1 MKIIISGGG
10 TGGHIFPAIAIADA
24 VKKRKP
30 EAEILF
36 VGAKG
41 KMEMERVP
49 KAGYPIEGLWISGF
63 QRKLTLQNLAFP
75 FKLVSS
81 LLKARS
87 VLKSFK
93 PDVVIGVGGFASG
106 PTLRMATK
114 LGIPTLI
121 QEQNSYPG
129 ITNRL
134 LAAKADKICV
144 AYPGMEKFFP
154 KEKITLTG
162 NPVRQDLADVTDKK
176 TEAAA
181 HFGFDIDKKTIVLM
195 GGSLGA
201 RRLNEAMREN
211 FKLLQKRTDV
221 QVLWQAGKLYV
232 DEFSKCETAQLPDV
246 KITAFLEKMDLAYA
260 LADVLICRAG
270 ALTISELCIV
280 GKPAILVPSPNVA
293 EDHQTKNA
301 KALAENEAA
310 FLVEDG
316 EAAEEM
322 IPLALRILQNQA
334 LAGKLS
340 GNIKKMAKPGAA
352 ENIVNEIFSLVEK
365 RKRIQ

>member
-1 MKIIISGGG
+1 ISGGG

-30 EAEILF
+30 DAEILF

-41 KMEMERVP
+41 KMEMERVL

-63 QRKLTLQNLAFP
+63 QRKFTLQNLAFP

-154 KEKITLTG
+154 KEKI
-162 NPVRQDLADVTDKK
+162 
-176 TEAAA
+176 
-181 HFGFDIDKKTIVLM
+181 
-195 GGSLGA
+195 
-201 RRLNEAMREN
+201 
-211 FKLLQKRTDV
+211 
-221 QVLWQAGKLYV
+221 
-232 DEFSKCETAQLPDV
+232 
-246 KITAFLEKMDLAYA
+246 
-260 LADVLICRAG
+260 
-270 ALTISELCIV
+270 
-280 GKPAILVPSPNVA
+280 
-293 EDHQTKNA
+293 
-301 KALAENEAA
+301 
-310 FLVEDG
+310 
-316 EAAEEM
+316 
-322 IPLALRILQNQA
+322 
-334 LAGKLS
+334 
-340 GNIKKMAKPGAA
+340 
-352 ENIVNEIFSLVEK
+352 
-365 RKRIQ
+365 

>member
-87 VLKSFK
+87 VLKNFK

-154 KEKITLTG
+154 KEKIFLTG
-162 NPVRQDLADVTDKK
+162 NPVRQDLADVTGKK
-176 TEAAA
+176 AEAAA

-201 RRLNEAMREN
+201 RKLNEAMREN

-246 KITAFLEKMDLAYA
+246 KIAAFLEKMNLAYA

-301 KALAENEAA
+301 QALAENEAA

-322 IPLALRILQNQA
+322 IPLALRILQNPA
-334 LAGKLS
+334 LASKLS
-340 GNIKKMAKPGAA
+340 GNIKKMAKPDAA
-352 ENIVNEIFSLVEK
+352 ENIVNEIFSLAE
-365 RKRIQ
+365 RKKE